1 MDVIGIIQSNLL
13 TPMILFF
20 IIGLIAVR
28 LKSDLKIPEVIITI
42 ISIYLLAA
50 IGLHGGIEM
59 RKAGIENM
67 IIPMGVAIG
76 VTILL
81 TMNQYQVCRRLGKF
95 NIFDASAMA
104 ATYGS
109 VSVATFSVAL
119 SFLKSQGIE
128 AEGYMAAILAV
139 LEPTGII
146 AGVLIANIGL
156 VKLSKKQLSQSSN
169 VKNKDYKEF
178 LTTAISHKIE
188 SNALKA
194 SDVFK
199 EAMTGKA
206 IFILLSTIVVGY
218 LIGESGFK
226 SIKIVYED
234 AFIGVLTIYLLEM
247 GITAGQRLDLVKK
260 SGPFL
265 LAFGIL
271 IPTLNGIVGVFIA
284 TLLGISVGGSFLL
297 GILFASASYIAAP
310 TILRTAIPK
319 ANPSLYLTS
328 ALGITFPYNVI
339 ANIPVLFI
347 FSTFLHNGFNIESI
361 I

>member
-1 MDVIGIIQSNLL
+1 MDIIGIIQSNLL
-13 TPMILFF
+13 TPLILFF
-20 IIGLIAVR
+20 LIGLVAVR
-28 LKSDLKIPEVIITI
+28 LKSDLRIPEVIITI

-59 RKAGIENM
+59 RKAGLENM
-67 IIPMGVAIG
+67 IIPMSVAI
-76 VTILL
+76 VSAVLL
-81 TMNQYQVCRRLGKF
+81 TLNHYQILRRFGKF

-119 SFLKSQGIE
+119 AFLRNQGIE
-128 AEGYMAAILAV
+128 HEGYMAAILAV

-146 AGVLIANIGL
+146 VGILLANMGL
-156 VKLSKKQLSQSSN
+156 AKLSKKQVQDHGI
-169 VKNKDYKEF
+169 KDKDYKEH
-178 LTTAISHKIE
+178 LTMAITDKIE
-188 SNALKA
+188 SNNVKISGILR
-194 SDVFK
+194 
-199 EAMTGKA
+199 ETLTGKA
-206 IFILLSTIVVGY
+206 IFVLLSTIIVGY
-218 LIGESGFK
+218 LVGESGFK

-247 GITAGQRLDLVKK
+247 GIIAGQRLDLVKK

-271 IPTLNGIVGVFIA
+271 IPIFNGVVGVFIA
-284 TLLGISVGGSFLL
+284 TLIGVSLGGSFLL

-310 TILRTAIPK
+310 AILRTAIPK

-339 ANIPVLFI
+339 ANVPTLFI
-347 FSTFLHNGFNIESI
+347 FSTFLHNGFSIEGI